1 MSILE
6 NISTAEDQ
14 AIDGVK
20 QAQDVALKVAKTL
33 VDSVAGYVPDY
44 DLPLGD
50 RLPKATE
57 VVDNVF
63 DFLGELLKV
72 NRAFAHQVIDALAP
86 LAGEDKPVA
95 KPAAPKAAPKVKAAD
110 AA

>member
-6 NISTAEDQ
+6 NISNVEDQ

-20 QAQDVALKVAKTL
+20 QAQDAALKVTKTI

-44 DLPLGD
+44 DLPFGD
-50 RLPKATE
+50 RLPSASQT
-57 VVDNVF
+57 VDNVF
-63 DFLGELLKV
+63 DFLGELLTV

-86 LAGEDKPVA
+86 LTGEA
-95 KPAAPKAAPKVKAAD
+95 KPATKTAPKAAPKVKAAD

>member
-1 MSILE
+1 MSILDS
-6 NISTAEDQ
+6 ISTAEDQ

-20 QAQDVALKVAKTL
+20 QAQDVALKVTKTL

-44 DLPLGD
+44 DLPFAE
-50 RLPKATE
+50 RLPKATQ

-86 LAGEDKPVA
+86 LTGEDKPAA
-95 KPAAPKAAPKVKAAD
+95 KAKAPKTATVKAA
-110 AA
+110 

>member
-1 MSILE
+1 MTILDSIS
-6 NISTAEDQ
+6 NAEDQ

-44 DLPLGD
+44 DLPFAE
-50 RLPKATE
+50 RLPKATQ

-63 DFLGELLKV
+63 DFLGELLTV

-86 LAGEDKPVA
+86 LGGEDTPAKPVAA
-95 KPAAPKAAPKVKAAD
+95 KPAAKAKAAAA
-110 AA
+110 